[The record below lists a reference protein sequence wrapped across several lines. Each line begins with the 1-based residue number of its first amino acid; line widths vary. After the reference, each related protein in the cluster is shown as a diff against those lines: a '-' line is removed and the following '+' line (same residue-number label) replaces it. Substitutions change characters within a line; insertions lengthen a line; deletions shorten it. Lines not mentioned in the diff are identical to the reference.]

1 MILSWWESTL
11 HVIRDESGANR
22 GEMETKTIWNS
33 DMNKTGHL
41 ARYWAFG
48 PVTDWMVD
56 WKKILLTDWLSINK
70 WPINQV
76 TADLL
81 TKRLTNWLI
90 GYPTDVVGTYGRTCG
105 QKYWWT
111 SLTGWLTNCL
121 TDGWLLL
128 GWLMNWL
135 TNWLTDGLSDRSSDW
150 LTEWLSDWQ
159 TDWLTGWLFDC
170 LSDWQTHW

>member
-22 GEMETKTIWNS
+22 GEMETKIIWNS

-56 WKKILLTDWLSINK
+56 WKNILLTDWLSINK
-70 WPINQV
+70 LPINQV

-111 SLTGWLTNCL
+111 SLTGWLTKCL
-121 TDGWLLL
+121 TDGWL
-128 GWLMNWL
+128 
-135 TNWLTDGLSDRSSDW
+135 TSWLTDVWHSDRR
-150 LTEWLSDWQ
+150 
-159 TDWLTGWLFDC
+159 TDWLTGWLMDC
-170 LSDWQTHW
+170 LTGPLTDWLNDCLTDRQTD